1 MFSLLAEA
9 GGRQSA
15 NTRERASASRE
26 FLVVL
31 RHGILG
37 YLLEFF
43 GHIALK
49 LKETPKNKRRSFD
62 ETTLRTCKLIPKP
75 AIFTKFVEI
84 SP

>member
-62 ETTLRTCKLIPKP
+62 ETTLRESLFNMTRGGEMKILKLE
-75 AIFTKFVEI
+75 A
-84 SP
+84 